1 MKRIKAYGV
10 SRSRDAKG
18 NIVNTE
24 FKEYTM
30 CLHASIGGG
39 HPSMWVLVAE
49 EYGSGDREIQ
59 SVEG

>member
-10 SRSRDAKG
+10 SRSRDERG
-18 NIVNTE
+18 RIVNVE
-24 FKEYTM
+24 FKDYTM

-49 EYGSGDREIQ
+49 EYEEDDTIPTGE
-59 SVEG
+59 